1 MRLRYGPY
9 AGMTTEVLLLRAPDY
24 AAWTMAHRAD
34 GAVARALAS
43 HSAAFDARPLTETC
57 ACGAPAANALSY
69 RASTELILVCEGC
82 ARRLAP
88 SDLLDEVTR
97 YAAAL
102 DHVAQTCPR
111 GIRRQQR
118 KIIRKLGLA
127 KGMPQR
133 VTEPAAD
140 AFLSGIAI

>member
-24 AAWTMAHRAD
+24 AAWAMAHRPQS
-34 GAVARALAS
+34 AVAQAFAS
-43 HSAAFDARPLTETC
+43 LSAAFDARPLTQSC
-57 ACGAPAANALSY
+57 ACGALAAHALSY
-69 RASTELILVCEGC
+69 RASTELILVCDAC
-82 ARRLAP
+82 ASRLSP
-88 SDLLDEVTR
+88 SDVLDEVTT
-97 YAAAL
+97 YEAAL

-111 GIRRQQR
+111 AIRRQQR
-118 KIIRKLGLA
+118 KIVRKLGRA

-140 AFLSGIAI
+140 TFLSGIVS